1 MESGND
7 DGAFSMIENSLRSAA
22 WVGYVPWVYWTNLR
36 LSPIIGSHLAVTARQ
51 GRLLAFAAKAIA
63 ERKERGSEH
72 QDILSQFFSVQQE
85 KPEFNDMSITS
96 MVASNI
102 FAGSDST
109 GASISSL
116 LFYVCKNPE
125 SKKKLVDEID
135 AVAKAQN
142 IQRGEVFSLETA
154 NGMPYLQACM
164 WEALRCFPAV
174 GMNLGRVVPP
184 SGVEIDGQYI
194 PGGVSIMLY
203 FGNIVLLT
211 INRPLSGRTRG
222 WFTRI
227 RRLSVKMPI
236 NFDQKDG
243 WKIPSVLV
251 I

>member
-72 QDILSQFFSVQQE
+72 EDILSQFFSVQQE

-116 LFYVCKNPE
+116 LFYVCKNPD

-194 PGGVSIMLY
+194 PGGVSVILY
-203 FGNIVLLT
+203 LEISTYQQLIDRCWGERVGGT
-211 INRPLSGRTRG
+211 PG
-222 WFTRI
+222 
-227 RRLSVKMPI
+227 
-236 NFDQKDG
+236 
-243 WKIPSVLV
+243 
-251 I
+251 